1 MGLVHSCEKIPWTS
15 ILGRDAGQGVEYFRL
30 LCVCRGRPCR
40 RREHAGLGRASEVL
54 QRRMDTIT
62 KVLRDVQANERGME
76 RQQWA

>member
-30 LCVCRGRPCR
+30 PCVCRGRPCQ

-54 QRRMDTIT
+54 QRCMD
-62 KVLRDVQANERGME
+62 LRDVQANERGME